1 MNGQDATANNTSS
14 LIKIPGY
21 SIKGV
26 LGRGGMATVYLAV
39 QESLGRNVALKVLDP
54 NQAQGER
61 FSERFLREAR
71 IVSQLMHPNIVT
83 VFDVGVHEGYHY
95 LSMEYIDGRDLKQA
109 CADLSRREL
118 IDIIRDIAR
127 ALDFAAKKGYVHRD
141 VKPENIMLET
151 DGRVLLMDF
160 GIARSYQN
168 NHGLTRVGSALGTP
182 YYMSPE
188 QNKGLPADH
197 RSDIYS
203 LGVVFFHMLSG
214 YVPYDADSAVAIGIK
229 HITAN
234 IPTLSDELQIFQ
246 PIINTCMAKEADE
259 RYQTAAELIKALDK
273 ITDADLAAIEKR
285 SAAFQQQG
293 KNHHAETLI
302 SLEVDSKIHADNTN
316 TTARERTSFRGFLI
330 LLVLLISGAL
340 IYQQQ
345 HKILGYA
352 ESANIPWLNPII
364 EKLQSL
370 IQRKKNE
377 RAPLITPE
385 ISETP
390 VATDTAKKI
399 SDTKEQLKLEYIDKI
414 QTAIDSGDAASALR
428 LMAQMQQQF
437 PQSIHNEK
445 FMQTREKLQ
454 RAQTI
459 TTHITKAKEYF
470 QANAI
475 ITNDENNA
483 LKELEATLMLE
494 ADNPEALDLLQKI
507 NRKILNKT
515 KQQAASWRLRKELQ
529 QLDELIRRT
538 RIRQPIILSQQK
550 ELQQTIRRLAQ
561 ILNLLQ
567 QADADFNN
575 GQLISPENNNAYYR
589 YQKVLAIDPHNRQ
602 AKEKLKA
609 IETQLS
615 EQILQAINEDRLTQ
629 ATLFFEQI
637 QSVYGR
643 PDWLAKIEAV
653 LEQAIEARR
662 PKIESLRLSATPLQS
677 LEPSP
682 QKPLQPGR
690 TLYVGFHFKNMENS
704 PTLLQAILLDGAG
717 QIKIAQKPVILS
729 ASEGDHFFQID
740 LPVEGFSEGSYI
752 LEVRLGD
759 KLLLNQSFLVGNII
773 QP

>member
-1 MNGQDATANNTSS
+1 
-14 LIKIPGY
+14 
-21 SIKGV
+21 
-26 LGRGGMATVYLAV
+26 
-39 QESLGRNVALKVLDP
+39 
-54 NQAQGER
+54 
-61 FSERFLREAR
+61 
-71 IVSQLMHPNIVT
+71 
-83 VFDVGVHEGYHY
+83 
-95 LSMEYIDGRDLKQA
+95 
-109 CADLSRREL
+109 
-118 IDIIRDIAR
+118 
-127 ALDFAAKKGYVHRD
+127 
-141 VKPENIMLET
+141 
-151 DGRVLLMDF
+151 
-160 GIARSYQN
+160 
-168 NHGLTRVGSALGTP
+168 
-182 YYMSPE
+182 
-188 QNKGLPADH
+188 
-197 RSDIYS
+197 
-203 LGVVFFHMLSG
+203 
-214 YVPYDADSAVAIGIK
+214 
-229 HITAN
+229 
-234 IPTLSDELQIFQ
+234 
-246 PIINTCMAKEADE
+246 
-259 RYQTAAELIKALDK
+259 
-273 ITDADLAAIEKR
+273 
-285 SAAFQQQG
+285 
-293 KNHHAETLI
+293 
-302 SLEVDSKIHADNTN
+302 
-316 TTARERTSFRGFLI
+316 
-330 LLVLLISGAL
+330 
-340 IYQQQ
+340 
-345 HKILGYA
+345 
-352 ESANIPWLNPII
+352 
-364 EKLQSL
+364 
-370 IQRKKNE
+370 
-377 RAPLITPE
+377 
-385 ISETP
+385 
-390 VATDTAKKI
+390 
-399 SDTKEQLKLEYIDKI
+399 
-414 QTAIDSGDAASALR
+414 
-428 LMAQMQQQF
+428 MAQMQQQF
-437 PQSIHNEK
+437 PQSGHNEK
-445 FMQTREKLQ
+445 FVQTREKLQ

-475 ITNDENNA
+475 ITNDGNNA
-483 LKELEATLMLE
+483 LKELEAALMLE